1 MSELLRITLLLIGT
15 GLFIIVA
22 FILANRSKS
31 LNNIKSDRVG
41 DGQYGNDH
49 FATDNEVRGYYK
61 VIKLPDEICDK
72 NGEKEMEALA
82 GKFIDSVNVRI
93 GIVKGR
99 MEEIDNEIIFLK
111 KLLKIDMDN

>member
-1 MSELLRITLLLIGT
+1 MKEHIIERIE
-15 GLFIIVA
+15 
-22 FILANRSKS
+22 S
-31 LNNIKSDRVG
+31 LKKENEDNNK
-41 DGQYGNDH
+41 NL
-49 FATDNEVRGYYK
+49 
-61 VIKLPDEICDK
+61 VIKKRILEKEIERNSQ

>member
-1 MSELLRITLLLIGT
+1 
-15 GLFIIVA
+15 
-22 FILANRSKS
+22 
-31 LNNIKSDRVG
+31 
-41 DGQYGNDH
+41 
-49 FATDNEVRGYYK
+49 
-61 VIKLPDEICDK
+61 
-72 NGEKEMEALA
+72 MEALA

>member
-1 MSELLRITLLLIGT
+1 MVSYLLYEHLENLKRILE
-15 GLFIIVA
+15 
-22 FILANRSKS
+22 K
-31 LNNIKSDRVG
+31 
-41 DGQYGNDH
+41 
-49 FATDNEVRGYYK
+49 
-61 VIKLPDEICDK
+61 EIERNSQ